1 MEFDDTAPMLIGGEL
16 VSGSARLDVLN
27 PVTGQVIAAFTQ

>member
-1 MEFDDTAPMLIGGEL
+1 MEFDETDRILIGGEL

-27 PVTGQVIAAFTQ
+27 PVTGQVSVDFTQ